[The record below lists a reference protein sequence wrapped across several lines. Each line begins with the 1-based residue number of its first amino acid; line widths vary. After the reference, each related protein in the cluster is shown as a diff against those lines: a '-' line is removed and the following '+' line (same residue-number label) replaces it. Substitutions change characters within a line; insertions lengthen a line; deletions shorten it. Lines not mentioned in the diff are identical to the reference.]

1 MIFSIIL
8 GFFNEAKDFI
18 KKRGWIIMSNGTTFL
33 SYTFAA
39 MAGIFFIKGL
49 AVLSSVRFK

>member
-1 MIFSIIL
+1 
-8 GFFNEAKDFI
+8 
-18 KKRGWIIMSNGTTFL
+18 MSNGTTFL